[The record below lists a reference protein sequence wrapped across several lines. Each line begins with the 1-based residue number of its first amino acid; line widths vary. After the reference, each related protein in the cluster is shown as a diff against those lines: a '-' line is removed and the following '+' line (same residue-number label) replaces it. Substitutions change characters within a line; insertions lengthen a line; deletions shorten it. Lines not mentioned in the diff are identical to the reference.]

1 MRQFIF
7 NPIVNKKADR
17 HRNSTV
23 NELRIFP
30 EPNFTWFIL
39 EHFVPNI
46 LQNSTNFL
54 RSWHEK
60 VGKVLRGKADS
71 EATKRLSATSKG
83 SKGDNSLILLQKVL
97 NCTPFSCI
105 WITFWPKFLG
115 ALPQN
120 PQWRSLQRSPYPLT
134 AGTSH

>member
-1 MRQFIF
+1 MDNKQKLSAYYFFNKLFQAIFGCMLMMQFIF

-39 EHFVPNI
+39 EHFAPNI

-54 RSWHEK
+54 RS
-60 VGKVLRGKADS
+60 
-71 EATKRLSATSKG
+71 
-83 SKGDNSLILLQKVL
+83 
-97 NCTPFSCI
+97 
-105 WITFWPKFLG
+105 
-115 ALPQN
+115 
-120 PQWRSLQRSPYPLT
+120 
-134 AGTSH
+134 